1 MCNDVSRDDATKLR
15 FVSKLSVVLKKVDK
29 KCPETTRES
38 KKNSVK
44 AKFKQELRAVSKV
57 TSIKT
62 SAKTEKD
69 AVKTKLKED
78 RDELVSHFYNIIG
91 ITRDENLFCS
101 ITDSNIATTSSA
113 SNSPSDSEQWLDSYD
128 QSYDYDLEFCGRKT
142 SDFCGTKR
150 RQRYNSKRE
159 KEFHDRRN
167 QNITL
172 RKEHKKV
179 SRNKFYNKRK
189 KQLALDRKA
198 ASKTKLENLGITVQ
212 EHETFELEYD
222 EFMYLEN
229 STAEKFGLEFALCE
243 ENAPDELQ
251 SDILDF
257 LLGLQDRDITPEDYE
272 FLLRLDESVP
282 TKTVPNECVAS
293 LKTDTVFELH
303 VDEQCGVCMENYVV
317 GETRKI
323 LPCEHV
329 FHANCIE
336 TWLRH
341 NSTKCPLDNIE
352 V

>member
-1 MCNDVSRDDATKLR
+1 M
-15 FVSKLSVVLKKVDK
+15 
-29 KCPETTRES
+29 
-38 KKNSVK
+38 
-44 AKFKQELRAVSKV
+44 
-57 TSIKT
+57 
-62 SAKTEKD
+62 
-69 AVKTKLKED
+69 
-78 RDELVSHFYNIIG
+78 
-91 ITRDENLFCS
+91 
-101 ITDSNIATTSSA
+101 
-113 SNSPSDSEQWLDSYD
+113 
-128 QSYDYDLEFCGRKT
+128 
-142 SDFCGTKR
+142 
-150 RQRYNSKRE
+150 
-159 KEFHDRRN
+159 
-167 QNITL
+167 
-172 RKEHKKV
+172 
-179 SRNKFYNKRK
+179 
-189 KQLALDRKA
+189 ALDRKA

-212 EHETFELEYD
+212 EHETFEPEY
-222 EFMYLEN
+222 EFTYLEN

-257 LLGLQDRDITPEDYE
+257 LLELQDRDITPEDYE

-282 TKTVPNECVAS
+282 TKTVPNEHVAS

-341 NSTKCPLDNIE
+341 NSTKCPLDSIE

>member
-44 AKFKQELRAVSKV
+44 AKFKQELRAVSKA

-69 AVKTKLKED
+69 AVKTKLKEE

-101 ITDSNIATTSSA
+101 ITDSNIATTSSV
-113 SNSPSDSEQWLDSYD
+113 SNSPNDSEQWLDSYD

-159 KEFHDRRN
+159 KEFGGRRN

-172 RKEHKKV
+172 RKTIKKLPGINFITNE
-179 SRNKFYNKRK
+179 RN
-189 KQLALDRKA
+189 
-198 ASKTKLENLGITVQ
+198 SW
-212 EHETFELEYD
+212 
-222 EFMYLEN
+222 
-229 STAEKFGLEFALCE
+229 
-243 ENAPDELQ
+243 P
-251 SDILDF
+251 
-257 LLGLQDRDITPEDYE
+257 
-272 FLLRLDESVP
+272 
-282 TKTVPNECVAS
+282 
-293 LKTDTVFELH
+293 
-303 VDEQCGVCMENYVV
+303 
-317 GETRKI
+317 
-323 LPCEHV
+323 
-329 FHANCIE
+329 
-336 TWLRH
+336 
-341 NSTKCPLDNIE
+341 
-352 V
+352 